1 MASESWYSSRRCRG
15 MKKLDRYDKQ
25 IILSLVSLVV
35 AVMSLI
41 SAIYNYIH

>member
-1 MASESWYSSRRCRG
+1 

-25 IILSLVSLVV
+25 IILSLVSMVV